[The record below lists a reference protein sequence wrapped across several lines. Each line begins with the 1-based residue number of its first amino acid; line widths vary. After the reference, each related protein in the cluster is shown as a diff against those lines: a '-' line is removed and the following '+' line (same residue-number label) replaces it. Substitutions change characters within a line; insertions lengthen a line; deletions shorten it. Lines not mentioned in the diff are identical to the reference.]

1 MFSNCIVHCGFW
13 AGGASVFGCWCDGPM
28 NGHSLECCRLDVVD
42 DVRED
47 SDVGDEL
54 LLCAV
59 VVSGV
64 IVSAR
69 EHEMKH
75 PCTRGCFFQASV
87 DSF

>member
-1 MFSNCIVHCGFW
+1 
-13 AGGASVFGCWCDGPM
+13 M
-28 NGHSLECCRLDVVD
+28 NGRSSECCQLDVVD

-64 IVSAR
+64 IVER
-69 EHEMKH
+69 ETKC

>member
-1 MFSNCIVHCGFW
+1 
-13 AGGASVFGCWCDGPM
+13 M
-28 NGHSLECCRLDVVD
+28 NGRSSECCRLDVVD

-69 EHEMKH
+69 ERETKR